1 MIKIKRYPLDKR
13 IFLMAF
19 IFTAVLAFII
29 LRYFDLATKA
39 EYAQK
44 AMNYGKY
51 TVKVNAGDG
60 LIYDRNFIPLV
71 NEKSKYIT
79 VIANSGDITK
89 YRSIASDRTEFN
101 KLSSEKVPFA
111 FESICPADENI
122 YSVSFE
128 IPVRYSENQPAQ
140 HLIGYSSQG
149 EGVSGLEYA
158 YNRILRNSDYV
169 NTVTYN
175 CDGFGGILWG
185 EGRHIEKCNEIT
197 SGVVTTIDYNI
208 QHICERASEKI
219 EKGAVLVADIKTGD
233 ILAMVSRPTY
243 SLDDLET
250 ALNDENSP
258 MINRCLYS
266 YSIGSIFKLVTACEA
281 IKSGYADFLY
291 DCTGE
296 IEINGQIF
304 KCHDHNGHGQQ
315 DLTQAMA
322 NSCNTYFIALSK
334 LLDVENLRD
343 TAFTLGFGREIQ
355 LCAGVNGSAGIL
367 PTVKELSIPAELANF
382 SFGQGILTATPLQ
395 VCQMTC
401 AIANNGNMPVLRVIR
416 GLTDDGINVKNEKE
430 PQLAY
435 TMEEK
440 EAKALRR
447 LMASA
452 INNND
457 SSNAKPYNVMA
468 AGKTST
474 AQTGRFDENGIE
486 YCNAWIT
493 GYFPVNEPKYAIT
506 VLVEDGGY
514 VNDSAAPVFREIIE
528 KIQKNIKSN

>member
-1 MIKIKRYPLDKR
+1 M
-13 IFLMAF
+13 
-19 IFTAVLAFII
+19 
-29 LRYFDLATKA
+29 
-39 EYAQK
+39 QQH
-44 AMNYGKY
+44 
-51 TVKVNAGDG
+51 
-60 LIYDRNFIPLV
+60 
-71 NEKSKYIT
+71 
-79 VIANSGDITK
+79 
-89 YRSIASDRTEFN
+89 
-101 KLSSEKVPFA
+101 
-111 FESICPADENI
+111 ENI

-140 HLIGYSSQG
+140 HLIGYTSQG

-296 IEINGQIF
+296 IVSNGNIVADRFVSDTYRNGIKRKCIFMHQPSCVGGNRKEKRKSKQNFKIRTFNVYLF
-304 KCHDHNGHGQQ
+304 KCNQR
-315 DLTQAMA
+315 TFPY
-322 NSCNTYFIALSK
+322 CIF
-334 LLDVENLRD
+334 R
-343 TAFTLGFGREIQ
+343 AFEH
-355 LCAGVNGSAGIL
+355 
-367 PTVKELSIPAELANF
+367 K
-382 SFGQGILTATPLQ
+382 
-395 VCQMTC
+395 
-401 AIANNGNMPVLRVIR
+401 
-416 GLTDDGINVKNEKE
+416 
-430 PQLAY
+430 
-435 TMEEK
+435 
-440 EAKALRR
+440 
-447 LMASA
+447 
-452 INNND
+452 
-457 SSNAKPYNVMA
+457 
-468 AGKTST
+468 
-474 AQTGRFDENGIE
+474 
-486 YCNAWIT
+486 
-493 GYFPVNEPKYAIT
+493 
-506 VLVEDGGY
+506 
-514 VNDSAAPVFREIIE
+514 VF
-528 KIQKNIKSN
+528 